1 MFLFDSLLIFFFT
14 FFCCYCC
21 LFCCRSS
28 LLSSFLL
35 LLRSPSSGVEA
46 GDDRVPTVSVAL
58 SVMGRLSTSS
68 PVFFFFCW
76 PMGNCSTAPRLLF
89 LPAMPWLWL
98 SMRAL
103 LFRCFWS
110 CRKETSLL
118 RACLRQLLSW
128 WLGGPPPGR
137 PSWSPLHAPPAP
149 NGPAPPNG
157 PALHALHHRSDR
169 RYTRGGR
176 TTHMVPSTIIPS
188 PSRSLTLADLFCPS
202 PSDGRCFRWR

>member
-68 PVFFFFCW
+68 PVFFFFLLAHGELFHG
-76 PMGNCSTAPRLLF
+76 PASPLLAGHAMALAFYAGAVVSLF
-89 LPAMPWLWL
+89 LELQERNVSP
-98 SMRAL
+98 
-103 LFRCFWS
+103 
-110 CRKETSLL
+110 TSL
-118 RACLRQLLSW
+118 
-128 WLGGPPPGR
+128 P
-137 PSWSPLHAPPAP
+137 
-149 NGPAPPNG
+149 
-157 PALHALHHRSDR
+157 
-169 RYTRGGR
+169 
-176 TTHMVPSTIIPS
+176 
-188 PSRSLTLADLFCPS
+188 
-202 PSDGRCFRWR
+202 